1 MTMPPTSAG
10 RDTEPRPRNFS
21 DALLR
26 LVVNGYRRTPASA
39 GALVAGIAV
48 EPHLEWIRS
57 VGGSETR
64 SAKIEGRAFSQR
76 AEVGSLRNTPT
87 TNGGRRGA
95 LIDQWAFLVGRWE
108 PRVVVFWD
116 RIGLVRERNCERI
129 RTTIRT
135 GDVRLHVSARQR
147 HLRCRVAV

>member
-64 SAKIEGRAFSQR
+64 SAKIEGRAFSQPADAGR
-76 AEVGSLRNTPT
+76 LRNTPP
-87 TNGGRRGA
+87 TNRGRRGA
-95 LIDQWAFLVGRWE
+95 LIGQWGFLGGRWE
-108 PRVVVFWD
+108 PRGAGFRD
-116 RIGLVRERNCERI
+116 RV
-129 RTTIRT
+129 
-135 GDVRLHVSARQR
+135 
-147 HLRCRVAV
+147 